1 MKIRFLKQTID
12 THVHTIPDGA
22 PRKMTDLTL
31 AMEAVKAGMAGFVT
45 KCHQGDTS
53 ARAAVVEEA
62 IELLYPGKNF
72 RVWGGVVLNH
82 GVGGLNP
89 SAVYAS
95 GKMGGRFVWFPTVDA
110 ENDAQYK
117 KMHAGQQGLGASNE
131 QPIKKPKI
139 KLLDDEGTLVPE
151 VKEVLRQIKAFNMVL
166 ATGHISVQ
174 ESLALV
180 RAAAAMGIRKILVNH
195 VSLPITKASLALQK
209 EYIDSGAMVEHCYYT
224 PMAGLC
230 SWEEIAESIRTLGP
244 EHVILSTDL
253 GQPANSSPVEG
264 MEKFAEHLYSLGIS
278 EEAIFQMM
286 ASNPEKLFF

>member
-22 PRKMTDLTL
+22 PRKMTDLAL

-62 IELLYPGKNF
+62 MGLLYPGKNF

-82 GVGGLNP
+82 GAGGLNP

-95 GKMGGRFVWFPTVDA
+95 RKMGGRFVWFPTVDA
-110 ENDAQYK
+110 ENDALYK
-117 KMHAGQQGLGASNE
+117 KKHASQQGLGNANE
-131 QPIKKPKI
+131 QPIRKNKI
-139 KLLDDEGTLVPE
+139 RILDEQGALIPE
-151 VKEVLRQIKAFNMVL
+151 VKEILQQVKAFNMVL
-166 ATGHISVQ
+166 ATGHIAVQ
-174 ESLALV
+174 KSLALV
-180 RAAAAMGIRKILVNH
+180 RAAAAMGIQKILVNH
-195 VSLPITKASLALQK
+195 VSLPITLAPLAVQK
-209 EYIDSGAMVEHCYYT
+209 EYIACGAIVEHCYYT

-230 SWEEIAESIRTLGP
+230 SWKEIAESIRTLGP

-253 GQPANSSPVEG
+253 GQPANVSPVEG

-278 EEAIFQMM
+278 EKAICQMIV
-286 ASNPEKLFF
+286 SNPEKLLG